1 MANAR
6 QFIQDFCV
14 DLLANSL
21 LVRFSI
27 DLDTIFVLGE
37 RERMKFWVIC
47 HKFAQNLF
55 KLIVKFLTV
64 HLEDIGII

>member
-1 MANAR
+1 MK
-6 QFIQDFCV
+6 DFSV
-14 DLLANSL
+14 DLITNSL

-27 DLDTIFVLGE
+27 DLDKILVLGE
-37 RERMKFWVIC
+37 REAMKFWVIC

-55 KLIVKFLTV
+55 KLIVKFLPV